1 MKINLTPTPFDH
13 TWFVVP
19 MLAGLMLA
27 VSAQG
32 ASFDC
37 GKAQT
42 KMEHIICD
50 NPEISKLDEE
60 LSVAYKAALK
70 DEKQADAIKQA
81 QKQWMK
87 ARNGCPDTV
96 CIKQAYEARLL
107 SVRSKISFPENS
119 TTDAKHSDYV
129 LVPLPQYYPDRASF
143 GGELSE
149 PPKDP
154 KACELFLQNL
164 RYFTS
169 HNLPLSCGQP
179 VAPTLTDKIKPV
191 EWENLDPEKYP
202 ELFKVVMEKVIFPWP
217 STYPSEAALSS
228 WRESVRKGS
237 IVFRRA
243 KLELRGHVYL
253 PSQYSLTESA
263 IAYQIVQF
271 GFNVTDPDNPNPRF
285 RCKQSAERV
294 MPDDHQ
300 FKALLFIASENLQEF
315 YSDMSDH
322 QDGFGDTNYHDL
334 WLINGQPYGELYN
347 DKDTVLLSEIRSDSF
362 ARTCLF
368 HYKKH

>member
-1 MKINLTPTPFDH
+1 MNNDIKRGGL
-13 TWFVVP
+13 VAA
-19 MLAGLMLA
+19 MLLGCLGLA

-37 GKAQT
+37 GKAGT
-42 KMEHIICD
+42 KVEHIICD
-50 NPEISKLDEE
+50 DPEISKLDDE
-60 LSVAYKAALK
+60 LSLAYKTALQ
-70 DEKQADAIKQA
+70 DEKEADSTKQA

-87 ARNGCPDTV
+87 ERNGCV
-96 CIKQAYEARLL
+96 VAGCVKSAYEARLL
-107 SVRSKISFPENS
+107 SVRSKISFPVSSSAE
-119 TTDAKHSDYV
+119 AKRSDYV
-129 LVPLPQYYPDRASF
+129 LIPLPQYYPDRASF

-154 KACELFLQNL
+154 KACELYLQNL
-164 RYFTS
+164 RYFTRN
-169 HNLPLSCGQP
+169 NLPLSCGQP

-202 ELFKVVMEKVIFPWP
+202 ELFKVVMEKVIFSWP

-253 PSQYSLTESA
+253 PSQHSPTETA

-294 MPDDHQ
+294 MPRIDQ
-300 FKALLFIASENLQEF
+300 TEMRFFIASENLQEF
-315 YSDMSDH
+315 YGDMSDH
-322 QDGFGDTNYHDL
+322 QSGFGDSIYHNL
-334 WLINGQPYGELYN
+334 WLINGLPYGELYN

-362 ARTCLF
+362 ARACLF